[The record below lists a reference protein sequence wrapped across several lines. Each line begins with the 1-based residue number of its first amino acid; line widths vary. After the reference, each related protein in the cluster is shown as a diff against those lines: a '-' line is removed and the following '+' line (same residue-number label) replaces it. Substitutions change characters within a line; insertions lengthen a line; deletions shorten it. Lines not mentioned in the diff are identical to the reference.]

1 MKRVPSGTE
10 VSCWFGKHATIR
22 ACSIATAN
30 PTMHDVDRYLE
41 AATRGNTRR
50 SYQSAIRHFEVEWG
64 GFLPASADTIARYL
78 AEHAETLA
86 LNTLRARLAALGQWH
101 QSQGFPDPT
110 KAPHVRKVLK
120 GIAALHPATEKRA
133 KPLQLMQLE
142 QLVAWLDA
150 RLAHASAAG
159 DMRTYASH
167 ARDKALLLIGFW
179 RGFRSDE
186 LSRMR
191 VEHVEVETGRGM
203 TVFLPRTKTDRAQN
217 GTTFKAPA
225 LSRLCPVAAF
235 EAWITASGLSEG
247 PVFRRIDRWG
257 HVGDEALHAGSFVP
271 LLRALFRAAELPAPD
286 SYSSHSLR
294 RGFATWANAN
304 QWDFKMLMEYVGWK
318 DVRSAMRYID
328 AADPFAQHRIES
340 ALPST
345 PAPSQSSTTAPVA
358 PLALPPTVPC
368 KPIQETRLTLHLHIE
383 RNSKFVRG
391 MSKARRWI
399 EQYCLSQYQMR
410 VFEKRRPR
418 YEIVVPFAAGPELD
432 RAIEELISEMHEN
445 ADLCN
450 CFVEVTLHDPLTDTY
465 WS

>member
-1 MKRVPSGTE
+1 MT
-10 VSCWFGKHATIR
+10 T
-22 ACSIATAN
+22 
-30 PTMHDVDRYLE
+30 HDIDRYLE
-41 AATRGNTRR
+41 AATRDNTRR
-50 SYQSAIRHFEVEWG
+50 SYQSSIRHFEVEWG
-64 GFLPASADTIARYL
+64 GFLPASADAVARYL
-78 AEHAETLA
+78 AEHAETLS

-133 KPLQLMQLE
+133 KPLQLTQLE
-142 QLVAWLDA
+142 QLVAWLDE
-150 RLAHASAAG
+150 RLTQASATG
-159 DMRTYASH
+159 DTRTYATH
-167 ARDKALLLIGFW
+167 ARDKAIVLIGFW

-186 LSRMR
+186 LSRMY
-191 VEHVEVETGRGM
+191 VEHVEVESGRGM
-203 TVFLPRTKTDRAQN
+203 TVYLPRTKADRN
-217 GTTFKAPA
+217 PRGTTFKAPA
-225 LSRLCPVAAF
+225 LSRLCPVTAY
-235 EAWITASGLSEG
+235 EAWIVASGMSAG

-257 HVGDEALHAGSFVP
+257 HVGGEAMHAGSFVP
-271 LLRALFRAAELPAPD
+271 LLRTLFRAAGLPAPD

-304 QWDFKMLMEYVGWK
+304 QWDLKMLMEYVGWK

-340 ALPST
+340 ALAP
-345 PAPSQSSTTAPVA
+345 PAAPVPPSSAIPMA
-358 PLALPPTVPC
+358 PPPERLPAIPP
-368 KPIQETRLTLHLHIE
+368 KPIAQTRLTVNLYIE

-399 EQYCLSQYQMR
+399 EQFCLSQYQMR
-410 VFEKRRPR
+410 ELESRRPR
-418 YEIVVPFAAGPELD
+418 YEIVMPFAAGSELEQ
-432 RAIEELISEMHEN
+432 AIEELISEIHEN

-450 CFVEVTLHDPLTDTY
+450 CFVEVTLHDPLTDNY